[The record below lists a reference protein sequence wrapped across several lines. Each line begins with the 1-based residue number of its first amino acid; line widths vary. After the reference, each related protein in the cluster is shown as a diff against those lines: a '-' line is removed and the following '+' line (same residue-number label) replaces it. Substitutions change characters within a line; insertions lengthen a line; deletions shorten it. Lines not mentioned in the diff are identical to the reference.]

1 MYLNQKLS
9 VFLMS
14 KLNRNITL
22 VRASTTLT
30 MEAKQ
35 KLQISLVA
43 QCLLTTMVGSAILV
57 LYDGTSDYIKFGP
70 SEKLEILGFK
80 IDTPKKYL
88 EFQLFMLVVEV
99 TNCLVNEIATPILN
113 FSTYNP
119 EKKHITDFTKNEL
132 HFYTNAFWLISGVRS
147 VLSVLISISQI
158 DIAILRVLYSEVTS
172 IFTVRFLLNEKT
184 FGKKD
189 DATSDGDTEKLLEMV

>member
-1 MYLNQKLS
+1 
-9 VFLMS
+9 
-14 KLNRNITL
+14 
-22 VRASTTLT
+22 
-30 MEAKQ
+30 
-35 KLQISLVA
+35 
-43 QCLLTTMVGSAILV
+43 MVGSAILV

-189 DATSDGDTEKLLEMV
+189 DAASDGDTEKLLEMV